1 MALIICPECG
11 REVSDKAEICPH
23 CGIKIAGNVD
33 IIKRQQGNTTAHVLQ
48 PIQSTSTSE
57 APSAPPM
64 EQPTLTKR
72 NDGGRSKKV
81 LTASFIIALVIV
93 GIGYYFYNNSQ
104 QTKEQDDYDYAMQST
119 DPMVLQSY
127 LTRYHD
133 APQNHRDS
141 VNVRLM
147 SLSQEDK
154 DWKNAVTS
162 GTKSALE
169 KYLSSHPASPH
180 CGEASNKIDSIDFA
194 IASRS
199 NSMTAYT
206 LYLQQHPDG
215 KYAGL
220 AQDFIDDKKQTEVTP
235 EEESAAKGAFKKFFQ
250 AINAHDEGKLLET
263 VANELTNFLNKP
275 NASENDVVTFM
286 NKLYKDDVK
295 NLNWHILEGTK
306 VDKVKNDDNT
316 YTLRIHFP
324 AELKLDRTDQSKEKY
339 AKFVIDGEM
348 TTDGKI
354 TKLTMKKV
362 EKHN

>member
-33 IIKRQQGNTTAHVLQ
+33 IIRCQQGNTARVLQ
-48 PIQSTSTSE
+48 PTQSTSASD
-57 APSAPPM
+57 APSTPPM
-64 EQPTLTKR
+64 EQPAPAKH

-81 LTASFIIALVIV
+81 LIASFIIALAIV
-93 GIGYYFYNNSQ
+93 GTGYYFYNNSQ
-104 QTKEQDDYDYAMQST
+104 QTKEQDDYEYAMQST

-127 LTRYHD
+127 LTRYSD

-141 VNVRLM
+141 VNVRLA
-147 SLSQEDK
+147 SLSQEDT
-154 DWKNAVTS
+154 DWLNAVTS
-162 GTKSALE
+162 GTKRALE
-169 KYLSSHPASPH
+169 EYLSSHPASSH
-180 CGEASNKIDSIDFA
+180 RGEASNRIDSIDFA

-199 NSMTAYT
+199 NSLAAYT

-215 KYAGL
+215 KYAGQ

-235 EEESAAKGAFKKFFQ
+235 EEESEAKGAFKRFFQ

-275 NASENDVVTFM
+275 NASGNDVVTFM

-295 NLNWHILEGTK
+295 NLNWHILDGTK
-306 VDKVKNDDNT
+306 IDKVKNNDNT
-316 YTLRIHFP
+316 YTLKVQFP
-324 AELKLDRTDQSKEKY
+324 AELKLDRTDPSKEKY

-348 TTDGKI
+348 TIDGKI

-362 EKHN
+362 ENHN